1 MKKNEAGQK
10 KFLQMRKDLADHPI
24 EQVGEKLRALMPWIS
39 KNKIIDK
46 SKN

>member
-1 MKKNEAGQK
+1 MSKSAYEI
-10 KFLQMRKDLADHPI
+10 DS
-24 EQVGEKLRALMPWIS
+24 QVGEKLRALMPWIS

>member
-1 MKKNEAGQK
+1 
-10 KFLQMRKDLADHPI
+10 MRKDLADHPI